1 MVEKVSSPRVRNT
14 LQGGDPIIRLEDV
27 AAAAGVSTIT
37 ASRCVSNPGRV
48 SKKTRE
54 HVLQV
59 AAQLGYIP
67 NRLASSLASSRTK
80 VIGAVI
86 PTMLNPV
93 HSVVLQAAFEILS
106 PAGYQLLLGTSHY
119 SKAEEFDLVRT
130 FLGHRVDGVL
140 LTGRDHAEE

>member
-1 MVEKVSSPRVRNT
+1 MSWIALSKIGSIMVEKVSSPRVRNT
-14 LQGGDPIIRLEDV
+14 LQGGDPVIRLEDV

-93 HSVVLQAAFEILS
+93 HSVFVNS
-106 PAGYQLLLGTSHY
+106 
-119 SKAEEFDLVRT
+119 
-130 FLGHRVDGVL
+130 L
-140 LTGRDHAEE
+140 LTPWVFEPLLVLWALAFVVASDLTRRLGAPA